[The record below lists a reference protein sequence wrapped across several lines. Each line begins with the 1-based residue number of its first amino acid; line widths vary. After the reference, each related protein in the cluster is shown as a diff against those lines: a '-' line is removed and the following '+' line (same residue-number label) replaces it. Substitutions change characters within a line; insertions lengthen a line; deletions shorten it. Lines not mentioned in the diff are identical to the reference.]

1 MRELQNVIER
11 MVVRSRNDVI
21 GPDDVPHEVRV
32 TLKTSTPVRE
42 RRRTIADELYEQI
55 TNENAVVLDRGL
67 PAVSCSGR
75 SPAAPSARWSAAG
88 CRMRAA
94 TTRSWRASSTWKAT
108 TTSGSSTSCAS
119 TLPAVVQGIPM
130 TRTIPFLTVARSL
143 ALGPAAAGP
152 VGAQAP
158 QAAVAPSGAA
168 AAGGAS
174 RARLRHRARRRAVD
188 PVLAGQGPVRARS
201 DGAARRQG
209 HLPLLNDVQA
219 AGLTPEELGDAIREA
234 ARKFVEDPNPTV
246 IVKEI
251 KSRRVFITGRIEK
264 PGPYPLNGKT
274 TILQLIAMAGGLREF
289 VDGKN
294 ISLMRSEKDRQSVF
308 AFNYQDVVKKGYI
321 HQNIE
326 LKPGDVVVV
335 P

>member
-1 MRELQNVIER
+1 
-11 MVVRSRNDVI
+11 
-21 GPDDVPHEVRV
+21 
-32 TLKTSTPVRE
+32 
-42 RRRTIADELYEQI
+42 
-55 TNENAVVLDRGL
+55 
-67 PAVSCSGR
+67 
-75 SPAAPSARWSAAG
+75 
-88 CRMRAA
+88 
-94 TTRSWRASSTWKAT
+94 
-108 TTSGSSTSCAS
+108 
-119 TLPAVVQGIPM
+119 M
-130 TRTIPFLTVARSL
+130 TRTLPFLTVFALSL
-143 ALGPAAAGP
+143 GSAAGA
-152 VGAQAP
+152 VDAQAP
-158 QAAVAPSGAA
+158 QAVAPSGAA
-168 AAGGAS
+168 AAVAAGVPLAPDYVIGP
-174 RARLRHRARRRAVD
+174 D
-188 PVLAGQGPVRARS
+188 DVLSILFWRDKDLSAPEVTVRP
-201 DGAARRQG
+201 DGKVT
-209 HLPLLNDVQA
+209 LPLLNDVQA
-219 AGLTPEELGDAIREA
+219 AGRTPEELGDAIREA